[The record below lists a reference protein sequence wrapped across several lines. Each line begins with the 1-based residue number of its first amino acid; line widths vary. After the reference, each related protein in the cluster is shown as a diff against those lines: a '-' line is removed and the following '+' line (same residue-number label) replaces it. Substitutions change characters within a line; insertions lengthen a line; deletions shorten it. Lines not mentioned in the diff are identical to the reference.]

1 MKKLKMNCAVFI
13 AAAVIAPAVLQAQA
27 SSNRA
32 LDGCKQAI
40 LVEPVPGITDD
51 FIRGVDI
58 SSLAEVEKRGGTF
71 KDARG
76 KDADIFDILKENGVN
91 WIRLR
96 VWNNPT
102 EGGGSN
108 SIETDIP
115 LAVRAKKAG
124 MKFLA
129 DFHYSDF
136 WADPAKQ
143 TIPKEWKKLKGEQ
156 LNNAVEKFTRES
168 INKFAKAGAS
178 PDMVQIGNELNNGF
192 LWPAGKIWGDAGE
205 KAGGMDSFISLLK
218 SASKGVRT
226 AQDGAKKKIVVH
238 LADGANNGLY
248 RAIFDPIS
256 AAGLD
261 YDVIALSFYTYFHGN
276 AEQLKANMEDL
287 SRRYGKELLVAETA
301 YAFTP
306 DDGDKQGNAF
316 LVFSDDE
323 TGYRPSVQGQATAV
337 RDVIAA
343 AASVKGG
350 IGVFYWEPA
359 WLPVKGAGLS
369 KSEGCTW
376 ENQAMFDFNGRV
388 LPSLAVWN
396 LAGGKGEVKTVWGGS
411 AKNGSSFVPYAVTEP
426 LVIQT
431 TAGKRPQL
439 PSKIKVLFTNDKEQ
453 LVSVKWNEPDW
464 TKQTSTGTAV
474 KVKGKLADGFSFAPE
489 AEVQIVEQL
498 NLLSDPSFESGTLG
512 EWKLDKEGASCF
524 VENNQGNA
532 HTGKYTYKYW
542 KKQGF
547 KSTLTR
553 KVKGLQD
560 GTYILSLWAMG
571 GGGENQILLFAEN
584 YGGDRVSAE
593 IINTGWKNWKQYSV
607 EVPVTNGEMTIGIYL
622 DTNGG
627 NWGNFD
633 DVVLVQK

>member
-1 MKKLKMNCAVFI
+1 MKKLHVCCA
-13 AAAVIAPAVLQAQA
+13 ALMAAVITPSFLHAQA
-27 SSNRA
+27 APNRA
-32 LDGCKQAI
+32 LDGCKQNI
-40 LVEPVPGITDD
+40 LVESVPGISND

-58 SSLAEVEKRGGTF
+58 SSLAEVEKHGGTF
-71 KDARG
+71 KNAQG
-76 KDADIFDILKENGVN
+76 KDADIFDILRESGVN

-102 EGGGSN
+102 EGGGNN
-108 SIETDIP
+108 SVETDIP

-124 MKFLA
+124 MKLLI

-143 TIPKEWKKLKGEQ
+143 TVPKKWKNLKGEQ
-156 LNNAVEKFTRES
+156 LNSAVEQFTRDS

-192 LWPAGKIWGDAGE
+192 LWPQGKIWAIENE
-205 KAGGMDSFISLLK
+205 KAGGMDRFISLLK
-218 SASKGVRT
+218 SASNGVRS
-226 AQDGAKKKIVVH
+226 AQDGAKKKIAVH

-248 RAIFDPIS
+248 RAIFDPVT

-276 AEQLKANMEDL
+276 TEQLKANMEDL
-287 SRRYGKELLVAETA
+287 SRRYGKELIVAETA

-306 DDGDKQGNAF
+306 DDGDKQGNSF
-316 LVFSDDE
+316 LVFSDDT

-343 AASVKGG
+343 VASVKGG
-350 IGVFYWEPA
+350 AGVFYWEPA

-376 ENQAMFDFNGRV
+376 ENQAMFDFNGRY

-396 LAGGKGEVKTVWGGS
+396 LVGGKGEVKTVWGGS
-411 AKNGSSFVPYAVTEP
+411 AKNGSSFTPYALTEP
-426 LVIQT
+426 LEVQT
-431 TAGKRPQL
+431 TPGKNPQL

-464 TKQTSTGTAV
+464 TKQNSLGTVKVTGTIA
-474 KVKGKLADGFSFAPE
+474 GASFAPE
-489 AEVQIVEQL
+489 AEVKIVEQL
-498 NLLSDPSFESGTLG
+498 NLISDPSFESGKLG
-512 EWKLDKEGASCF
+512 EWKLDGEGASCF
-524 VENNQGNA
+524 VENNKGNA
-532 HTGKYTYKYW
+532 HTGKFTYKYW
-542 KKQGF
+542 KKSGF

-553 KVKGLQD
+553 TVTGLAN
-560 GTYILSLWAMG
+560 GTYILSVWAMG

-584 YGGDRVSAE
+584 YGGNRVSAE
-593 IINTGWKNWKQYSV
+593 ITNTGWKNWKQYSV
-607 EVPVTNGEMTIGIYL
+607 EVPVSNGKMTIGIYL
-622 DTNGG
+622 DTNDG